1 MAGGRRLRNGRR
13 CGNNLE
19 QIGLACFNRT
29 VVNDDALPGTEDQAS
44 GGAHALRADGSVG
57 YFNEN
62 MDHWIR

>member
-1 MAGGRRLRNGRR
+1 M
-13 CGNNLE
+13 
-19 QIGLACFNRT
+19 CFSRT
-29 VVNDDALPGTEDQAS
+29 AVNDDALPGTEDQGS